1 MSLKLWN
8 PEFLDCSIILY
19 NRMPRIVV
27 AFLFYKSQTK
37 KNIEDMSNKCD
48 AKMLIKNHLD
58 KKAKE
63 DIVFAEKYNNCGK
76 TIDDCFNYILSE
88 ARKRGSSVC
97 MTDDEVF
104 GLAVHFFD
112 ELKIKVPDNVPEC
125 KVSVASVSEERITY
139 FVSWCYSW
147 DVDTCFIR

>member
-1 MSLKLWN
+1 
-8 PEFLDCSIILY
+8 
-19 NRMPRIVV
+19 
-27 AFLFYKSQTK
+27 
-37 KNIEDMSNKCD
+37 MSNKCD

-63 DIVFAEKYNNCGK
+63 DIVFAEKYNNCGE

-112 ELKIKVPDNVPEC
+112 ELKIKVPDNIPEC
-125 KVSVASVSEERITY
+125 KVSVASVSEETSAKMEQASKAESIM
-139 FVSWCYSW
+139 
-147 DVDTCFIR
+147 DLLDEM

>member
-1 MSLKLWN
+1 
-8 PEFLDCSIILY
+8 
-19 NRMPRIVV
+19 
-27 AFLFYKSQTK
+27 
-37 KNIEDMSNKCD
+37 MSNKCD

-63 DIVFAEKYNNCGK
+63 DDVFAEKYNNCGK

-125 KVSVASVSEERITY
+125 KVSVASVSDETSAKMEQASKAESIM
-139 FVSWCYSW
+139 
-147 DVDTCFIR
+147 DLLDEM

>member
-1 MSLKLWN
+1 
-8 PEFLDCSIILY
+8 
-19 NRMPRIVV
+19 
-27 AFLFYKSQTK
+27 
-37 KNIEDMSNKCD
+37 MSNKCD
-48 AKMLIKNHLD
+48 AKMFIKNHLD

-63 DIVFAEKYNNCGK
+63 DDVFAEKYNNCGK

-112 ELKIKVPDNVPEC
+112 ELQIKVPDNVPEC
-125 KVSVASVSEERITY
+125 KVSVASVSEETTAKMEQASKVESIM
-139 FVSWCYSW
+139 
-147 DVDTCFIR
+147 DLLDEM